1 MAKFD
6 VVNVLG
12 KKVSDI
18 EILDKVFAIK
28 EPHNQSMFDLVLS
41 ERASL
46 RQGTHS
52 TKNRKDVRGGGR
64 KPWRQKGT
72 GRARQGSIRSPQWR
86 GGGVVFGPT
95 PLRNYELKINKK
107 AKKLA
112 LKSGWTIK
120 ANAKALTFL
129 DSVEFKKPSSK
140 DFGTLL
146 KNLDG
151 IDNKVLLILPADE
164 ASHNTWLS
172 GRNFSNVMIVTPSTV
187 MLDDI
192 LNSTKIFMTET
203 AVREIE
209 GVLGK

>member
-6 VVNVLG
+6 ILNVLG
-12 KKVSDI
+12 KKVNDI
-18 EILDKVFAIK
+18 EVSDKVFGIE

-64 KPWRQKGT
+64 KPWKQKGT

-107 AKKLA
+107 IKKLA
-112 LKSGWTIK
+112 LKSGWTVK
-120 ANAKALTFL
+120 AKENALIFL
-129 DSVEFKKPSSK
+129 DSIEFKKPSSR

-146 KNLDG
+146 KNLESDTK
-151 IDNKVLLILPADE
+151 KVLLILPANE
-164 ASHNTWLS
+164 TSENTWLS
-172 GRNFSNVMIVTPSTV
+172 GRNFSNVLIVTPSQV
-187 MLDDI
+187 LLDDI
-192 LNSTKIFMTET
+192 LNSHKIILTENV
-203 AVREIE
+203 AREIE
-209 GVLGK
+209 GVLLK